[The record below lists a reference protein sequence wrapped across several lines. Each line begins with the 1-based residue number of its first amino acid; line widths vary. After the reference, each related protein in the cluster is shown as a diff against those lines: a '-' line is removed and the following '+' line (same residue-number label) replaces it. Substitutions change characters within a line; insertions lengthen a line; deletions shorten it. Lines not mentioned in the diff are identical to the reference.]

1 MPNTWTKNW
10 IALAFVGALAAAYPM
25 ALAKTPPVAVDTVWS
40 VVSAEHPVAE
50 GSAVLETVWTSP
62 RAPGGSFDR
71 IGLHRYRASGKPLAT
86 LLYLPGTNM
95 NGVSALTDEAHN
107 IWLFLAARGIE
118 VYAMDYRTHAI
129 PPATAPEALADL
141 KGWTTAAFVE
151 DAAAAADFARSTS
164 GVDKLYVSGFS
175 RGVFLAYAYASSS
188 PDKVS
193 GLILF
198 DGPFKNHAPTNAFD
212 RPAALAKLEQAGVWA
227 SDIGGSRGFEARQ
240 QLMDAAAANPD
251 GPATDPKF
259 KTIGEQLA
267 YVLQTA
273 WLPGGLA
280 NPMGGVSKSQ
290 VLAKLLGGY
299 DRYYPSIQDIDG
311 AQMSAFDDDPST
323 PIDDKWGELD
333 MPVLM
338 FAGTGMGGDWLLNA
352 IYSAAKS
359 GSKDVTFSVLERYG
373 HLDVLVAETAER
385 DVYTPTL
392 DWLKARS
399 APQP

>member
-1 MPNTWTKNW
+1 MTKRW
-10 IALAFVGALAAAYPM
+10 IALALACCLASPLLAAPS
-25 ALAKTPPVAVDTVWS
+25 LAEAPAAVAETAWTVTTE
-40 VVSAEHPVAE
+40 EHPVTE
-50 GSAVLETVWTSP
+50 GSAVLETVWTAP
-62 RAPGGSFDR
+62 RAPGGQFDR
-71 IGLHRYRASGKPLAT
+71 IGLHRYRTAGKPIAT

-107 IWLFLAARGIE
+107 IWLYLAARGIE

-129 PPATAPEALADL
+129 PAETPVEALGDL
-141 KGWTTAAFVE
+141 KGWTTAAFVN
-151 DAAAAADFARSTS
+151 DVAAAADFARSTS
-164 GVDKLYVSGFS
+164 GVEKLYVSGFS
-175 RGVFLAYAYASSS
+175 RGVFLAYAYASSNAE
-188 PDKVS
+188 KVS

-198 DGPFKNHAPTNAFD
+198 DGPFKNHSATNAFD
-212 RPAALAKLEQAGVWA
+212 RPAALAKLEAAGVWA
-227 SDIGGSRGFEARQ
+227 SDIGGSRGFESRQ
-240 QLMDAAAANPD
+240 QLMDVAAANPD
-251 GPATDPKF
+251 APATDPKF

-267 YVLQTA
+267 YVLQNA

-280 NPMGGVSKSQ
+280 NPMGGVSKPQ

-299 DRYYPSIQDIDG
+299 DRYYPTIQDIDG
-311 AQMSAFDDDPST
+311 AQMSAFTDDPST

-333 MPVLM
+333 MPILM

-373 HLDVLVAETAER
+373 HLDVLVAETAQR

-392 DWLKARS
+392 EWLRAR
-399 APQP
+399 AAATP